1 MAGTAGIRVLFAGGG
16 TGGHVFPAIAV
27 AERIRDA
34 EPEAEILFT
43 GTKGKIEATA
53 VPAAGFKFRS
63 IWISG
68 FSRGSMKEN
77 ILFPLKLIVSTL
89 QAIAICMKFKPK
101 VIVATGGYV
110 SGPSVIGA
118 RIMGAKVLLIEP
130 NSYPGITTRLL
141 ETRAEEIH
149 LMFKDAVEY
158 LRVKDRT
165 FITGDPVR
173 KSLAETDP
181 AKARKT
187 LGIGADERV
196 LFVVGGSLGAKA
208 INSAIAGLLEVLE
221 KEGVTVIWQT
231 GKSTYQSFK
240 KFGSDRVKI
249 FPFIENMNDAY
260 SAADVVL
267 ARAGATTL
275 AELAFLNKPSVLV
288 PLPQAAENHQFKNA
302 RSMVDAGAALLVEE
316 RNIETD
322 LLPSLTGLLNN
333 TEAREEMINKLKNLG
348 GKDAAEVIARRVLNA
363 CRYGSFS

>member
-1 MAGTAGIRVLFAGGG
+1 MAGTTGIRVLLAGGG

-34 EPEAEILFT
+34 EPDSEILFT

-53 VPAAGFKFRS
+53 VPAAGFEFKS
-63 IWISG
+63 LWISG

-77 ILFPLKLIVSTL
+77 ILFPLKLIVSTF

-118 RIMGAKVLLIEP
+118 RVMGAKVLLIEP

-158 LRVKDRT
+158 LRVKDRI

-173 KSLAETDP
+173 KSLAETDRSE
-181 AKARKT
+181 ARRS
-187 LGIGADERV
+187 LGIGDDEKV
-196 LFVVGGSLGAKA
+196 LFVVGGSLGARGVNNA
-208 INSAIAGLLEVLE
+208 VAEALDQLAEAGISI
-221 KEGVTVIWQT
+221 IWQT
-231 GKSTYQSFK
+231 GKGTYGDYKSY
-240 KFGSDRVKI
+240 GSGKVKVY
-249 FPFIENMNDAY
+249 PFIDNMNEVYA
-260 SAADVVL
+260 AADLVL
-267 ARAGATTL
+267 ARAGATTI
-275 AELAFLNKPSVLV
+275 AELAYLNKPSILV
-288 PLPQAAENHQFKNA
+288 PLPNAAENHQFRNA
-302 RSMVDAGAALLVEE
+302 KSMVDAGAAVMVEE
-316 RNIETD
+316 KNLKSELVPAVT
-322 LLPSLTGLLNN
+322 SLLNDG
-333 TEAREEMINKLKNLG
+333 EKREKMINSLKELG
-348 GKDAAEVIARRVLNA
+348 GKDAAEKIARRVLNA